1 MAVRTVRLDDQ
12 SEAALAEVVDATQR
26 SVSDVL
32 KEGLMLVRDR
42 MRERVRTDPFE
53 VYRVIDLGPG
63 GYARAPARDAKRAIQ
78 DLLRKRRG

>member
-42 MRERVRTDPFE
+42 MREHVRTDPFE

-63 GYARAPARDAKRAIQ
+63 GYARAPARDAKRAIK
-78 DLLRKRRG
+78 DLLRTRRG